1 MDTSLPGKTQL
12 MDRYARDIFCIPTT
26 NFATFDFGAGL
37 AGGEVCKLYWEIHTP

>member
-1 MDTSLPGKTQL
+1 